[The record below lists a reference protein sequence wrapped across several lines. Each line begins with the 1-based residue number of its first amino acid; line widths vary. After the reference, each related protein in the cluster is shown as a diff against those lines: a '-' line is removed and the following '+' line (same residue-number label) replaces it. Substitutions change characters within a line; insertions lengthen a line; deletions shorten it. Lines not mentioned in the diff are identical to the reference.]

1 MIKFVLQKNI
11 MRTIQ
16 FREAICEAMSEEMR
30 RDESIYLMGE
40 EVAEYNGAYKAS
52 KGMLDE
58 FGERRVIDTPI
69 SESGFSGVGVGST
82 MVGNRPI
89 IEFMTFN
96 FALVGIDQI
105 INNSAKIRQMSGG
118 QFPCPIVFRGPTASA
133 GQLGAT
139 HSQAFESWY
148 ANCPGLKVIVPSN
161 PYDAKGL
168 LKSAIRDNDP
178 TIFMESEQMYGDKGE
193 VPESEYLIP
202 IGVADIKRTG
212 NDVTIV
218 SFGKILK
225 EAIIA
230 AEELSKKGIECEVI
244 DLRTIRPMDYNLIF
258 ESVKKTNRLVILEES
273 WPFGNIAT
281 EITFQVQNEIFDF
294 LDAPIEKINTADTPT
309 PYSPVLLNEWLPN
322 SEDVIS
328 SVNKVLYR
336 K

>member
-1 MIKFVLQKNI
+1 MK
-11 MRTIQ
+11 TIQ
-16 FREAICEAMSEEMR
+16 FREAICEAMTEEMR
-30 RDESIYLMGE
+30 RDDTIFLMGE

-69 SESGFSGVGVGST
+69 SELGFAGIGVGST
-82 MVGNRPI
+82 MTGNRPI

-105 INNSAKIRQMSGG
+105 INNAAKIRQMSGG

-133 GQLGAT
+133 GQLAAT

-178 TIFMESEQMYGDKGE
+178 VIFMESEQMYGDKGE
-193 VPESEYLIP
+193 VPDGEFTLP
-202 IGVADIKRTG
+202 IGVAEIKRKG
-212 NDVTIV
+212 SDVTIV
-218 SFGKILK
+218 SFGKIIK
-225 EAIIA
+225 EVYKA
-230 AEELSKKGIECEVI
+230 ADALEEEGIECEVI
-244 DLRTIRPMDYNLIF
+244 DLRTIRPMDYNTIF
-258 ESVKKTNRLVILEES
+258 NSVKKTNRLVILEES

-281 EITFQVQNEIFDF
+281 EISYQVQSEVFDY
-294 LDAPIEKINTADTPT
+294 LDAPIQKINTADTPA
-309 PYSPVLLNEWLPN
+309 PYSPVLLAEWLPN
-322 SEDVIS
+322 SNDVIK
-328 SVNKVLYR
+328 SVKKVMYVS
-336 K
+336 

>member
-1 MIKFVLQKNI
+1 MK
-11 MRTIQ
+11 TIQ
-16 FREAICEAMSEEMR
+16 FREAIAQAMSEEMR
-30 RDESIYLMGE
+30 RDDTIYLMGE

-58 FGERRVIDTPI
+58 FGEKRVIDTPI
-69 SESGFSGVGVGST
+69 SEAGFSGIGVGST
-82 MVGNRPI
+82 MTGNRPI

-105 INNSAKIRQMSGG
+105 VNNAAKIRQMSGG
-118 QFPCPIVFRGPTASA
+118 QFPCPIVFRGPTGSA

-178 TIFMESEQMYGDKGE
+178 VIFMESEQMYGDKGE
-193 VPESEYLIP
+193 VPEGEYTLP
-202 IGVADIKRTG
+202 LGVADIKRSG
-212 NDVTIV
+212 KDVTLV
-218 SFGKILK
+218 TYGKMLK
-225 EAIIA
+225 EAFKA
-230 AEELSKKGIECEVI
+230 SEELIKEGIDAEII
-244 DLRTIRPMDYNLIF
+244 DLRTIKPMDYGAIF

-273 WPFGNIAT
+273 WPFGNIST
-281 EITFQVQNEIFDF
+281 EITYQVQNEIFDY
-294 LDAPIEKINTADTPT
+294 LDAPIEKINTADTPA
-309 PYSPVLLNEWLPN
+309 PYSPVLLKEWLPN
-322 SEDVIS
+322 HDDVIKA
-328 SVNKVLYR
+328 VKKVMYH

>member
-1 MIKFVLQKNI
+1 
-11 MRTIQ
+11 MRIIQ
-16 FREAICEAMSEEMR
+16 FREAICEAMTEEMR

-118 QFPCPIVFRGPTASA
+118 QFPCPIVFRGPTGSA

-193 VPESEYLIP
+193 VPEGEYIIP
-202 IGVADIKRTG
+202 IGVADIKRSG
-212 NDVTIV
+212 DDVTIV

-225 EAIIA
+225 EALIA
-230 AEELSKKGIECEVI
+230 AEQLSKKGIECEVI

-281 EITFQVQNEIFDF
+281 EITFQVQNEIFDY

-309 PYSPVLLNEWLPN
+309 PYSPVLLKEWLPN

>member
-1 MIKFVLQKNI
+1 
-11 MRTIQ
+11 MRVIQ

-30 RDESIYLMGE
+30 LDQSIFLMGE

-58 FGERRVIDTPI
+58 FGDKRVIDTPI
-69 SESGFSGVGVGST
+69 SELGFAGIGVGST
-82 MVGNRPI
+82 MTGNRPI

-105 INNSAKIRQMSGG
+105 INNAAKIRQMSGG
-118 QFPCPIVFRGPTASA
+118 QFPCPIVFRGPTGSA
-133 GQLGAT
+133 GQLAAT

-178 TIFMESEQMYGDKGE
+178 VIFMESEQMYGDKGE
-193 VPESEYLIP
+193 VPEEEYLIP
-202 IGVADIKRTG
+202 IGEAEVKVIGK
-212 NDVTIV
+212 DVTLV

-225 EAIIA
+225 QAQIA
-230 AEELSKKGIECEVI
+230 VDKLKEEGIEVELI
-244 DLRTIRPMDYNLIF
+244 DLRTIRPLDMGTIL

-273 WPFGNIAT
+273 WPFGNIST
-281 EITFQVQNEIFDF
+281 EITYQVQNQIFDY
-294 LDAPIEKINTADTPT
+294 LDAPIEKINTADTPA
-309 PYSPVLLNEWLPN
+309 PYSPVLLAEWLPN
-322 SEDVIS
+322 SDDVIKS
-328 SVNKVLYR
+328 IKKAMY